1 MCRDGIVTL
10 ERPAGGLS
18 DNPGWYVTTCGVV
31 LLSGA
36 QIGGLDERTWRAS
49 RVRGL
54 GRLPRAR
61 GYAMDPGALL
71 GSPEPGTAHDRPDTV
86 EPMNPLESLNEFLGN
101 AEGWLWTWAGMPV
114 VIVLGLY
121 FTVRTGAVQLRM
133 IPAMFSA
140 IAQKPVQEE
149 VEDSSGGDE
158 KRSKSLSAFQAFS
171 VSAAARVGTGNIS
184 GVAGAIFLGGP
195 GAVLW
200 MWVMCLL
207 TGAASFIESTLAQL
221 WKTRADDTYKGGPA
235 FYIHRGLG
243 SRGFGAFFA
252 VLFIFCFAFAFTSLQ
267 ANTIVDAVTG
277 AVAVYAD
284 PEGLPWLAPVLGIL
298 LAALTAGIIFGGMRR
313 VANVAQNMVPIMAG
327 LYLIIGLVIVGL
339 HLGELPRVIG
349 QILTE
354 AVSPQAAIGGGIGA
368 VIVNGV
374 QRGMLSNEAG
384 MGSVPNVAATAS
396 VSHPVKQGLVQT
408 LGVYFDTL
416 LICSITAFIVLVSFP
431 DVSIG
436 GEGLVMVQESLSST
450 LGSWAAILL
459 ALIMF
464 LLAFTSV
471 LGNYSYGE
479 ANMHF
484 LTSKRGWH
492 IAFGVAVVALVLM
505 GSVIAVDLAWTIAG
519 VSMVFIALINL
530 VVIALLAPTA
540 VKLLKHY
547 NAQRA
552 QGLDPIF
559 LASDLPEIKNVEVWV
574 DEDVC
579 DYQDEREEAAAAG

>member
-1 MCRDGIVTL
+1 
-10 ERPAGGLS
+10 
-18 DNPGWYVTTCGVV
+18 
-31 LLSGA
+31 
-36 QIGGLDERTWRAS
+36 
-49 RVRGL
+49 
-54 GRLPRAR
+54 
-61 GYAMDPGALL
+61 
-71 GSPEPGTAHDRPDTV
+71 
-86 EPMNPLESLNEFLGN
+86 MNPLESLNEFLGN

-149 VEDSSGGDE
+149 IQESDGDE
-158 KRSKSLSAFQAFS
+158 KRSKSLSAFQAFTI
-171 VSAAARVGTGNIS
+171 SAAARVGTGNVS

-200 MWVMCLL
+200 MWVMCVIA
-207 TGAASFIESTLAQL
+207 GAASFIESTLAQL
-221 WKTRADDTYKGGPA
+221 WKVRADDTYKGGPA

-252 VLFIFCFAFAFTSLQ
+252 ILFIFCFAFAFTSLQ

-277 AVAVYAD
+277 AVAVYTD
-284 PEGLPWLAPVLGIL
+284 PEGLPWLAPVLGIG
-298 LAALTAGIIFGGMRR
+298 LALLTAGIIFGGMRR
-313 VANVAQNMVPIMAG
+313 VADVAQSMVPIMAAI
-327 LYLIIGLVIVGL
+327 YLILGIVIVGMN
-339 HLGELPRVIG
+339 LGELPRVLS
-349 QILTE
+349 QIVVE
-354 AVSPQAAIGGGIGA
+354 AFDPQAVVGGGLGA
-368 VIVNGV
+368 VIVQGV

-431 DVSIG
+431 DVSAG
-436 GEGLVMVQESLSST
+436 GEGLVMVQESLST
-450 LGSWAAILL
+450 NLGAWAAVLL
-459 ALIMF
+459 AVIMF

-471 LGNYSYGE
+471 LGNFSYGE

-492 IAFGVAVVALVLM
+492 LAFGGAVVALVLM

-540 VKLLKHY
+540 LKLLRHY

-552 QGLDPIF
+552 EGLDPIF

-579 DYQDEREEAAAAG
+579 DYQDEREAVAAAD

>member
-1 MCRDGIVTL
+1 
-10 ERPAGGLS
+10 
-18 DNPGWYVTTCGVV
+18 
-31 LLSGA
+31 
-36 QIGGLDERTWRAS
+36 
-49 RVRGL
+49 
-54 GRLPRAR
+54 
-61 GYAMDPGALL
+61 
-71 GSPEPGTAHDRPDTV
+71 
-86 EPMNPLESLNEFLGN
+86 MNPLESLNEFLGN

-114 VIVLGLY
+114 VVVLGLY
-121 FTVRTGAVQLRM
+121 FTLRTGAVQLRM
-133 IPAMFSA
+133 IPAMLGA
-140 IAQKPVQEE
+140 ITQNPQREQVGEGRDRTE
-149 VEDSSGGDE
+149 
-158 KRSKSLSAFQAFS
+158 RTKSLSAFQAFS
-171 VSAAARVGTGNIS
+171 ISAAARVGTGNVS

-195 GAVLW
+195 GAVFW
-200 MWVMCLL
+200 MWIMCIVG
-207 TGAASFIESTLAQL
+207 GAASFIESTLAQL
-221 WKTRADDTYKGGPA
+221 WKTRAADTYKGGPA
-235 FYIHRGLG
+235 FYIARGLG

-252 VLFIFCFAFAFTSLQ
+252 ILFIFCFAFAFTSLQ

-277 AVAVYAD
+277 AVAVYTD
-284 PEGLPWLAPVLGIL
+284 PEGVAWLPIVLGVV

-313 VANVAQNMVPIMAG
+313 VATVAQNMVPVMA
-327 LYLIIGLVIVGL
+327 LIYLVLGIIIVGMN
-339 HLGELPRVIG
+339 LGELPRVLS
-349 QILTE
+349 QIVVE
-354 AVSPQAAIGGGIGA
+354 AFDPQAVIGGGIGA

-431 DVSIG
+431 DVSAG
-436 GEGLVMVQESLSST
+436 GEGLVMVQESLAT
-450 LGSWAAILL
+450 NLGSWAAVLL
-459 ALIMF
+459 AVIMF

-471 LGNYSYGE
+471 LGNFSYGE

-484 LTSKRGWH
+484 LTATRGWH
-492 IAFGVAVVALVLM
+492 VAFGVAVVALVFL

-530 VVIALLAPTA
+530 VVIAILTPTA
-540 VKLLKHY
+540 LKLLKHY

-574 DEDVC
+574 EEDVC
-579 DYQDEREEAAAAG
+579 DYQDEREAAASSV